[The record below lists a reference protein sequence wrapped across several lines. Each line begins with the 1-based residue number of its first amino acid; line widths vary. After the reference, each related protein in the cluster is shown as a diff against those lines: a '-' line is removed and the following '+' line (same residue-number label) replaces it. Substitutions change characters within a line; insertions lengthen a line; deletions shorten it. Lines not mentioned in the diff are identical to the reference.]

1 MKGFTQVAEFE
12 GYAGDYQRRIL
23 ALDGRR
29 W

>member
-23 ALDGRR
+23 ALDDRG